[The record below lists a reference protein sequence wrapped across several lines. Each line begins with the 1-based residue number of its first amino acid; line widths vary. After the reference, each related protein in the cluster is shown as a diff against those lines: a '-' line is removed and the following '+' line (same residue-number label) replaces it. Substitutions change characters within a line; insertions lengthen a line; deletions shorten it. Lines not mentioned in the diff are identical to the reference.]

1 MENKDELDIYSEE
14 LGLHFTKLTLKRLID
29 SHRFLRGEYIKHLKK
44 INIKEIEKKQKQT
57 CWNKIISDM
66 KAREKYGLQK
76 YKIPTEEANKDWL
89 KELYEELLDAIIY
102 LKVYREKNGN

>member
-1 MENKDELDIYSEE
+1 M
-14 LGLHFTKLTLKRLID
+14 
-29 SHRFLRGEYIKHLKK
+29 KK
-44 INIKEIEKKQKQT
+44 KNNKQT

-66 KAREKYGLQK
+66 KTREKYGLKKYKIPTTREKYGLKK

>member
-1 MENKDELDIYSEE
+1 MEELENYSKE
-14 LGLHFTKLTLKRLID
+14 LGLQFATLTLKQLID
-29 SHRFLRGEYIKHLKK
+29 SHRFLRSEYIKHLKR
-44 INIKEIEKKQKQT
+44 INIKEIKKKQEQT

-66 KAREKYGLQK
+66 KAREKYGLKK